1 MDKRY
6 QRNKNTISE
15 TEQNEL
21 KQKKV
26 TVIGCGGLGGYIAEM
41 LCRIGIGSIT
51 LVDDDII
58 DESNLN
64 RQLISHSD
72 NIGKKKAFEL
82 KARLQQ
88 INPNLN
94 VIAIDDRFSEKN
106 AEYILQNT
114 EIVLD
119 ALDTIPVRKLLQQAC
134 KQLNIIMIHGAIA
147 GMYGQVSVIYPGD
160 NVLNQIYPDT
170 DLQALEK
177 DLGNPSFTPACI
189 ASIQVA
195 ECIKILL
202 HKGDILRKK
211 LLMLNLL
218 NMEFDIIDLA

>member
-64 RQLISHSD
+64 RQLISHSN

-170 DLQALEK
+170 DLQTLEK